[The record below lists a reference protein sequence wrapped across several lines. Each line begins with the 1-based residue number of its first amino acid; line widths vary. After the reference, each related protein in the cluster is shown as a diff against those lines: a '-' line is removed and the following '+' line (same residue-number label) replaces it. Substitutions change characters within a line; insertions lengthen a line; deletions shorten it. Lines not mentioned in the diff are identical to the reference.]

1 VPGADTAS
9 AVPTA
14 GGGTIWRVHATR
26 DEILENL
33 RSVSAGIERACDRSG
48 RDPGSVLLVAAAK
61 TRPANAIGWLVD
73 AGVQAIGE
81 NYVRELRE
89 MHGAVRGARW
99 HYIGA
104 LQTNTTHH
112 VAALADV
119 VETLASGRATERL
132 ARRASEAGR
141 TLEAL
146 IEVDFTGRRTGVAP
160 DESLALANR
169 VARLEGLHLRGLMT
183 IPPAGATPDD
193 ARPWFRELRK
203 LREVVRENHPDVVDL
218 SMGMSLDYEA
228 AVEEGATMVRIGT
241 ALFGPRKLAEDPSGE
256 P

>member
-1 VPGADTAS
+1 M
-9 AVPTA
+9 
-14 GGGTIWRVHATR
+14 HATR

-33 RSVSAGIERACDRSG
+33 RSVSARIERACDRSG

-61 TRPANAIGWLVD
+61 TQPAEAIGWVVD
-73 AGVQAIGE
+73 AGVRAIGE

-89 MHGAVRGARW
+89 MHGVVRGARW

-104 LQTNTTHH
+104 LQTNTSHH

-119 VETLASGRATERL
+119 VETLSGGRATERL
-132 ARRASEAGR
+132 ARRASESGR
-141 TLEAL
+141 TIEAL
-146 IEVDFTGRRTGVAP
+146 IEVDFTGSRAGVAS
-160 DESLALANR
+160 DETLVVANR
-169 VARLEGLHLRGLMT
+169 VAVMEGLRLRGLMT

-193 ARPWFRELRK
+193 ARPWFRELRG
-203 LREVVRENHPDVVDL
+203 LRDAVRENHPDVVDL

-228 AVEEGATMVRIGT
+228 AVEEGATIVRIGT
-241 ALFGPRKLAEDPSGE
+241 ALFGPRKLAGEPSGA